1 MSSTPLDIKP
11 AERRKLTETVATE
24 LLEEFRRRRL
34 APGTRIPS
42 ERELRALM
50 GVGRS
55 TIREALNGLSLLG
68 VIEIHHGRG
77 IFITASPADLE
88 ARQLLSE
95 ALREPVTRDLIEARM
110 TVEAEVFG
118 LAAERRTQEDLRE
131 IEEQLRAC
139 EAAVAKSEPAA
150 GPGVKFHLA
159 IARAARN
166 EVLSSFVAS
175 ISHLLVE
182 RGPELEGIPGY
193 REWEL
198 ADHGRLFEAVRSG
211 DGELAR
217 QRLRRHLS
225 AVIEYYRQIGLEME
239 GPLAAERVVAPEGD
253 DAARGASHRGG

>member
-1 MSSTPLDIKP
+1 MSSVPLDIKP

-24 LLEEFRRRRL
+24 LLREFRRRRL

-42 ERELRALM
+42 ERELQALL

-77 IFITASPADLE
+77 VFITASPADLE

-95 ALREPVTRDLIEARM
+95 ALREPLTRDLIEARM

-118 LAAERRTQEDLRE
+118 LAAERRTKEDLAE

-139 EAAVAKSEPAA
+139 EAAVAKGQPAA
-150 GPGVKFHLA
+150 GPGVRFHLA

-166 EVLSSFVAS
+166 EVLGSFVAS

-198 ADHGRLFEAVRSG
+198 ADHERLFESIRAG

-217 QRLRRHLS
+217 QRFRRHLS
-225 AVIEYYRQIGLEME
+225 TVIEYYREIGLEME
-239 GPLAAERVVAPEGD
+239 GSLAAAT
-253 DAARGASHRGG
+253 AAGPGNGSSEDGVPHHGG